1 MAFTGS
7 FFCTSAKKELA
18 MAQHNFSASGGHAFK
33 IALYDNTAALNAATT
48 AYPGAGVGGELAAAG
63 GYTQGG
69 QALAA
74 NIDPATTGT
83 TAFWS
88 WTANPQWVTATF
100 TTYGALIYNFT
111 NANKSVAV
119 LDFGGAK
126 PVSSGTFTI
135 VLPTNDASNAILR
148 IA

>member
-18 MAQHNFSASGGHAFK
+18 MAVHNFSASGGHTFK
-33 IALYDNTAALNAATT
+33 IALYDNTATLTAASTVYTT
-48 AYPGAGVGGELAAAG
+48 SGELAAAG
-63 GYTQGG
+63 GYTTAG
-69 QALAA
+69 QALAS

-88 WTANPQWVTATF
+88 WSANPQWTSATF
-100 TTYGALIYNFT
+100 TAYGALIYNSS
-111 NANKSVAV
+111 ASNKAIAV

-126 PVSSGTFTI
+126 PVSAGTFTI

>member
-7 FFCTSAKKELA
+7 FMCTSFKAELA
-18 MAQHNFSASGGHAFK
+18 KAQHNFSAAGGHAFK
-33 IALYDNTAALNAATT
+33 IALYDNTATLNAATP
-48 AYPGAGVGGELAAAG
+48 AYTTSGELAAAG
-63 GYTQGG
+63 GYAAGG
-69 QALAA
+69 QALAS

-88 WTANPQWVTATF
+88 WTANPQWTAATF

-111 NANKSVAV
+111 NSNKSVAV

-126 PVSSGTFTI
+126 PVSAGTFTI

-148 IA
+148 IL

>member
-7 FFCTSAKKELA
+7 FMCTSFKKELA
-18 MAQHNFSASGGHAFK
+18 TATHNFAASGGHTFK
-33 IALYDNTAALNAATT
+33 IALYDNSATLTAATT
-48 AYPGAGVGGELAAAG
+48 AYTTSGELAATG
-63 GYTQGG
+63 GYTTAGN
-69 QALAA
+69 ALAS
-74 NIDPATTGT
+74 NIDPATSST

-88 WTANPQWVTATF
+88 WSANPQWTSATF
-100 TTYGALIYNFT
+100 TAYGALIYNT
-111 NANKSVAV
+111 SASNKAVAV